1 MSINLRELIPNI
13 VNKVSQSIVAVMTAG
28 AVIDEW
34 LNVVPVRGLGT
45 GFAVDRRYV
54 VTASHVITQ
63 SGEVSVVTS
72 DGDLLEAEVVGADPE
87 VDTAVLRV
95 EGDITPIKLGDSDKL
110 MVGEPV
116 VAVGYPLGLMNQP
129 TATFGIVSAL
139 GRTIKVGDMVL
150 EGLIQTD
157 AAINP
162 GNSGGPLLNID
173 GEVVGI
179 NTAIV
184 AGAQNIGFAIP
195 INLARLSIIDLINKG
210 YVRKPRIGIYGID
223 INKVLARRYRLPVD
237 RGVLVVKVQPYSPAE
252 EADLRVGDVITSID
266 NVDLSSIVRL
276 KTYLYSRYAE
286 GKRDF
291 TLKVVRGR
299 RSMVVNIT
307 LK

>member
-1 MSINLRELIPNI
+1 MLPNIRDLIPGV
-13 VNKVSQSIVAVMTAG
+13 VNKVSPSIVAIMTAG

-34 LNVVPVRGLGT
+34 LNVVPIRGFGT
-45 GFAVDRRYV
+45 GFAVDRHYV
-54 VTASHVITQ
+54 ATASHVVSQ
-63 SGEVSVVTS
+63 PGEVSIVTS

-95 EGDITPIKLGDSDKL
+95 DGDLTPIKLGDSDKL

-116 VAVGYPLGLMNQP
+116 IAIGYPLGLMNQP

-139 GRTIKVGDMVL
+139 GRTIRVGEVML

-162 GNSGGPLLNID
+162 GNSGGPLVNLD

-184 AGAQNIGFAIP
+184 AGAQNIGFAVP
-195 INLARLSIIDLINKG
+195 MNLARLSINDLISKG
-210 YVRKPRIGIYGID
+210 YVRKPRIGIYGVD
-223 INKVLARRYRLPVD
+223 VNRVLARQYKLPVD
-237 RGVLVVKVQPYSPAE
+237 RGVLVVHVQPYSPAE
-252 EADLRVGDVITSID
+252 EAGLRRGDVITNID
-266 NVDLSSIVRL
+266 DVELTSIVKL

-286 GKRDF
+286 GKREF
-291 TLKVVRGR
+291 KLRLIRGR
-299 RSMVVNIT
+299 RTITVNVT
-307 LK
+307 V

>member
-1 MSINLRELIPNI
+1 MLSGIRELIPGV
-13 VNKVSQSIVAVMTAG
+13 VNKVSSSIVAIMTAG

-34 LNVVPVRGLGT
+34 LNVVPIRGFGT
-45 GFAVDRRYV
+45 GFAVDKHYV
-54 VTASHVITQ
+54 ATASHVVSQ
-63 SGEVSVVTS
+63 PGEVSVVTS

-95 EGDITPIKLGDSDKL
+95 DGDLTPIKLGDSDKL

-116 VAVGYPLGLMNQP
+116 IAIGYPLGLMNQP

-139 GRTIKVGDMVL
+139 GRTIKVGEIML

-162 GNSGGPLLNID
+162 GNSGGPLVNLD

-184 AGAQNIGFAIP
+184 AGAQNIGFAVP
-195 INLARLSIIDLINKG
+195 INLAKLSINDLMSRG
-210 YVRKPRIGIYGID
+210 YVRKPRIGISGVD
-223 INKVLARRYRLPVD
+223 VNRVLARQYRLPVD
-237 RGVLVVKVQPYSPAE
+237 RGVLVVHVQPYSPAE
-252 EADLRVGDVITSID
+252 EAGLRRGDVITSID
-266 NVDLSSIVRL
+266 DVELTSIVKL

-286 GKRDF
+286 GKREF
-291 TLKVVRGR
+291 KLRLIRGR
-299 RSMVVNIT
+299 RTIT
-307 LK
+307 VDVTV

>member
-1 MSINLRELIPNI
+1 MLPNMRDLIPGV
-13 VNKVSQSIVAVMTAG
+13 VNKVSPSIVAIMTAG

-34 LNVVPVRGLGT
+34 LNVVPIRGFGT
-45 GFAVDRRYV
+45 GFAVDRHYV
-54 VTASHVITQ
+54 ATASHVVSQ
-63 SGEVSVVTS
+63 PGEVSIVTS

-95 EGDITPIKLGDSDKL
+95 DGDLTPIKLGDSDKL

-116 VAVGYPLGLMNQP
+116 IAIGYPLGLMNQP

-139 GRTIKVGDMVL
+139 GRTIRVGEVML

-162 GNSGGPLLNID
+162 GNSGGPLVNLD

-184 AGAQNIGFAIP
+184 AGAQNIGFAVP
-195 INLARLSIIDLINKG
+195 MNLARLSINDLISKG
-210 YVRKPRIGIYGID
+210 YVRKPRIGIYGVD
-223 INKVLARRYRLPVD
+223 VNRVLARQYKLPVD
-237 RGVLVVKVQPYSPAE
+237 KGVLVVHVQPYSPAE
-252 EADLRVGDVITSID
+252 EAGLRRGDVITNID
-266 NVDLSSIVRL
+266 DVELTSIVKL

-286 GKRDF
+286 GKREF
-291 TLKVVRGR
+291 KLRLIRGR
-299 RSMVVNIT
+299 RTIT
-307 LK
+307 VDVTV

>member
-1 MSINLRELIPNI
+1 MLPNIRDLIPGV
-13 VNKVSQSIVAVMTAG
+13 VNKVSPSIVAIMTAG

-34 LNVVPVRGLGT
+34 LNVVPIRGFGT
-45 GFAVDRRYV
+45 GFAVDRHYV
-54 VTASHVITQ
+54 ATASHVVSQ
-63 SGEVSVVTS
+63 PGEVSIVTS

-95 EGDITPIKLGDSDKL
+95 DGDLTPIKLGDSDKL

-116 VAVGYPLGLMNQP
+116 IAIGYPLGLMNQP

-139 GRTIKVGDMVL
+139 GRTIRVGEVML

-162 GNSGGPLLNID
+162 GNSGGPLVNLD

-184 AGAQNIGFAIP
+184 AGAQNIGFAVP
-195 INLARLSIIDLINKG
+195 MNLARLSINDLISKG
-210 YVRKPRIGIYGID
+210 YVRKPRIGIYGVD
-223 INKVLARRYRLPVD
+223 VNRVLARQYKLPVD
-237 RGVLVVKVQPYSPAE
+237 RGVLVVHVQPYSPAE
-252 EADLRVGDVITSID
+252 EAGLRRGDVITNID
-266 NVDLSSIVRL
+266 DVELTSIVKL

-286 GKRDF
+286 GKREF
-291 TLKVVRGR
+291 KLRLIRGR
-299 RSMVVNIT
+299 RTIT
-307 LK
+307 VDVTV

>member
-1 MSINLRELIPNI
+1 MLPNIRDLIPGV
-13 VNKVSQSIVAVMTAG
+13 VNKVSPSIVAIMTAG

-34 LNVVPVRGLGT
+34 LNVVPIRGFGT
-45 GFAVDRRYV
+45 GFAVDRHYV
-54 VTASHVITQ
+54 ATASHVVSQ
-63 SGEVSVVTS
+63 PGEVSIVTS

-95 EGDITPIKLGDSDKL
+95 DGDLTPIKLGDSDKL

-116 VAVGYPLGLMNQP
+116 IAIGYPLGLMNQP

-139 GRTIKVGDMVL
+139 GRTIRVGEVML

-162 GNSGGPLLNID
+162 GNSGGPLVNLD

-184 AGAQNIGFAIP
+184 AGAQNIGFAVP
-195 INLARLSIIDLINKG
+195 MNLAKLSINDLISKG
-210 YVRKPRIGIYGID
+210 YVRKPRIGIYGVD
-223 INKVLARRYRLPVD
+223 VNRVLARQYKLPVD
-237 RGVLVVKVQPYSPAE
+237 RGVLVVHVQPYSPAE
-252 EADLRVGDVITSID
+252 EAGLRRGDVITNID
-266 NVDLSSIVRL
+266 DVELTSIVKL

-286 GKRDF
+286 GKREF
-291 TLKVVRGR
+291 KLRLIRGR
-299 RSMVVNIT
+299 RTIT
-307 LK
+307 VDVTV

>member
-1 MSINLRELIPNI
+1 MLPNIRDLIPGV
-13 VNKVSQSIVAVMTAG
+13 VNKVSPSIVAIMTAG

-34 LNVVPVRGLGT
+34 LNVVPIRGFGT
-45 GFAVDRRYV
+45 GFAVDRHYV
-54 VTASHVITQ
+54 ATASHVVSQ
-63 SGEVSVVTS
+63 PGEVSIVTS

-95 EGDITPIKLGDSDKL
+95 DGDLTPIKLGDSDKL

-116 VAVGYPLGLMNQP
+116 IAIGYPLGLMNQP

-139 GRTIKVGDMVL
+139 GRTIRVGEVML

-162 GNSGGPLLNID
+162 GNSGGPLVNLD

-184 AGAQNIGFAIP
+184 AGAQNIGFAVP
-195 INLARLSIIDLINKG
+195 MNLARLSINDLISKG
-210 YVRKPRIGIYGID
+210 YVRKPRIGIYGVD
-223 INKVLARRYRLPVD
+223 VNRVLARQYKLPVD
-237 RGVLVVKVQPYSPAE
+237 RGVLVVHVQPYSPAE
-252 EADLRVGDVITSID
+252 EAGLRRGDVITNID
-266 NVDLSSIVRL
+266 DVELTSIVKL

-286 GKRDF
+286 GKREF
-291 TLKVVRGR
+291 KL
-299 RSMVVNIT
+299 SY
-307 LK
+307 

>member
-1 MSINLRELIPNI
+1 MLPNMRDLIPGV
-13 VNKVSQSIVAVMTAG
+13 VNKVSPSIVAIMTAG

-34 LNVVPVRGLGT
+34 LNVVPIRGFGT
-45 GFAVDRRYV
+45 GFAVDRHYV
-54 VTASHVITQ
+54 ATASHVVSQ
-63 SGEVSVVTS
+63 PGEVSIVTS

-95 EGDITPIKLGDSDKL
+95 DGDLTPIKLGDSDKL

-116 VAVGYPLGLMNQP
+116 IAIGYPLGLMNQP

-139 GRTIKVGDMVL
+139 GRTIRVGEVML

-162 GNSGGPLLNID
+162 GNSGGPLVNLD

-184 AGAQNIGFAIP
+184 AGAQNIGFAVP
-195 INLARLSIIDLINKG
+195 MNLARLSINDLISKG
-210 YVRKPRIGIYGID
+210 YVRKPRIGIYGVD
-223 INKVLARRYRLPVD
+223 VNRVLARQYKLPVD
-237 RGVLVVKVQPYSPAE
+237 RGVLVVHVQPYSPAE
-252 EADLRVGDVITSID
+252 EAGLRRGDVITNID
-266 NVDLSSIVRL
+266 DVELTSIVKL

-286 GKRDF
+286 GKREF
-291 TLKVVRGR
+291 KLGLIRGR
-299 RSMVVNIT
+299 RTIT
-307 LK
+307 VDVTV

>member
-1 MSINLRELIPNI
+1 MLPNMRDLIPGV
-13 VNKVSQSIVAVMTAG
+13 VNKVSPSIVAIMTAG

-34 LNVVPVRGLGT
+34 LNVVPIRGFGT
-45 GFAVDRRYV
+45 GFAVDRHYV
-54 VTASHVITQ
+54 ATASHVVSQ
-63 SGEVSVVTS
+63 PGEVSIVTS

-95 EGDITPIKLGDSDKL
+95 DGDLTPIKLGDSDKL

-116 VAVGYPLGLMNQP
+116 IAIGYPLGLMNQP

-139 GRTIKVGDMVL
+139 GRTIRVGEVML

-162 GNSGGPLLNID
+162 GNSGGPLVNLD

-184 AGAQNIGFAIP
+184 AGAQNIGFAVP
-195 INLARLSIIDLINKG
+195 MNLARLSINDLISKG
-210 YVRKPRIGIYGID
+210 YVRKPRIGIYGVD
-223 INKVLARRYRLPVD
+223 VNRVLARQYKLPVD
-237 RGVLVVKVQPYSPAE
+237 RGVLVVHVQPYSPAE
-252 EADLRVGDVITSID
+252 EAGLRRGDVITNID
-266 NVDLSSIVRL
+266 DVELTSIVKL

-286 GKRDF
+286 GKREF
-291 TLKVVRGR
+291 KLRLIRGR
-299 RSMVVNIT
+299 RTIT
-307 LK
+307 VDVTV

>member
-1 MSINLRELIPNI
+1 MLPGIRELIPGV
-13 VNKVSQSIVAVMTAG
+13 VNKVSSSIVAIMTAG

-34 LNVVPVRGLGT
+34 LNVVPIRGFGT
-45 GFAVDRRYV
+45 GFAVDKHYV
-54 VTASHVITQ
+54 ATASHVVSQ
-63 SGEVSVVTS
+63 PGEVSVVTS

-95 EGDITPIKLGDSDKL
+95 DGDLTPIKLGDSDKL

-116 VAVGYPLGLMNQP
+116 IAIGYPLGLMNQP

-139 GRTIKVGDMVL
+139 GRTIKVGEIML

-162 GNSGGPLLNID
+162 GNSGGPLVNLD

-184 AGAQNIGFAIP
+184 AGAQNIGFAVP
-195 INLARLSIIDLINKG
+195 INLAKLSINDLMSRG
-210 YVRKPRIGIYGID
+210 YVRKPRIGIYGVD
-223 INKVLARRYRLPVD
+223 VNRVLARQYRLPVD
-237 RGVLVVKVQPYSPAE
+237 RGVLVVHVQPYSPAE
-252 EADLRVGDVITSID
+252 EAGLRRGDVITNID
-266 NVDLSSIVRL
+266 DVELTSIVKL

-286 GKRDF
+286 GKREF
-291 TLKVVRGR
+291 KLRLIRGR
-299 RSMVVNIT
+299 RTIT
-307 LK
+307 VDVTV

>member
-1 MSINLRELIPNI
+1 MLPNIRDLIPGV
-13 VNKVSQSIVAVMTAG
+13 VNKVSPSIVAIMTAG

-34 LNVVPVRGLGT
+34 LNVVPIRGFGT
-45 GFAVDRRYV
+45 GFAVDRHYV
-54 VTASHVITQ
+54 ATASHVVSQ
-63 SGEVSVVTS
+63 PGEVSIVTS

-95 EGDITPIKLGDSDKL
+95 DGDLTPIKLGDSDKL

-116 VAVGYPLGLMNQP
+116 IAIGYPLGLMNQP

-139 GRTIKVGDMVL
+139 GRTIRVGEVML

-162 GNSGGPLLNID
+162 GNSGGPLVNLD

-184 AGAQNIGFAIP
+184 AGAQNIGFAVP
-195 INLARLSIIDLINKG
+195 MNLARLSINDLISKG
-210 YVRKPRIGIYGID
+210 YVRKPRIGIYGVD
-223 INKVLARRYRLPVD
+223 VNRVLARQYKLPVD
-237 RGVLVVKVQPYSPAE
+237 RGVLVVHVQPYSPAE
-252 EADLRVGDVITSID
+252 EAGLRRGDVITNID
-266 NVDLSSIVRL
+266 DVELTSIVKL

-286 GKRDF
+286 GKREF
-291 TLKVVRGR
+291 KLGLIRGR
-299 RSMVVNIT
+299 RTIT
-307 LK
+307 VDVTV

>member
-1 MSINLRELIPNI
+1 MLSGIRELIPGV
-13 VNKVSQSIVAVMTAG
+13 VNKVSSSIVAIMTAG

-34 LNVVPVRGLGT
+34 LNVVPIRGFGT
-45 GFAVDRRYV
+45 GFAVDKHYV
-54 VTASHVITQ
+54 ATASHVVSQ
-63 SGEVSVVTS
+63 PGEVSVVTS

-95 EGDITPIKLGDSDKL
+95 DGDLTPIKLGDSDKL

-116 VAVGYPLGLMNQP
+116 IAIGYPLGLMNQP

-139 GRTIKVGDMVL
+139 GRTIKVGEIML

-162 GNSGGPLLNID
+162 GNSGGPLVNLD

-184 AGAQNIGFAIP
+184 AGAQNIGFAVP
-195 INLARLSIIDLINKG
+195 INLAKLSINDLMSRG
-210 YVRKPRIGIYGID
+210 YVRKPRIGIYGVD
-223 INKVLARRYRLPVD
+223 VNRVLARQYRLPVD
-237 RGVLVVKVQPYSPAE
+237 RGVLVVHVQPYSPAE
-252 EADLRVGDVITSID
+252 EAGLRRGDVITSID
-266 NVDLSSIVRL
+266 DVELTSIVKL

-286 GKRDF
+286 GKREF
-291 TLKVVRGR
+291 KLRLIRGR
-299 RSMVVNIT
+299 RTIT
-307 LK
+307 VDVTV

>member
-1 MSINLRELIPNI
+1 MLPGIRELIPGV
-13 VNKVSQSIVAVMTAG
+13 VNKVSSSIVAIMTAG

-34 LNVVPVRGLGT
+34 LNVVPIRGFGT
-45 GFAVDRRYV
+45 GFAVDKHYV
-54 VTASHVITQ
+54 ATASHVVSQ
-63 SGEVSVVTS
+63 PGEVSVVTS

-95 EGDITPIKLGDSDKL
+95 DGDLTPIKLGDSDKL

-116 VAVGYPLGLMNQP
+116 IAIGYPLGLMNQP

-139 GRTIKVGDMVL
+139 GRTIKVGEIML

-162 GNSGGPLLNID
+162 GNSGGPLVNLD

-184 AGAQNIGFAIP
+184 AGAQNIGFAVP
-195 INLARLSIIDLINKG
+195 INLAKLSINDLMSRG
-210 YVRKPRIGIYGID
+210 YVRKPRIGIYGVD
-223 INKVLARRYRLPVD
+223 VNRVLARQYRLPVD
-237 RGVLVVKVQPYSPAE
+237 RGVLVVHVQPYSPAE
-252 EADLRVGDVITSID
+252 EAGLRRGDVITSID
-266 NVDLSSIVRL
+266 DVELTSIVKL

-286 GKRDF
+286 GKREF
-291 TLKVVRGR
+291 KLRLIRGR
-299 RSMVVNIT
+299 RTIT
-307 LK
+307 VDVTV

>member
-1 MSINLRELIPNI
+1 MRDLIPGV
-13 VNKVSQSIVAVMTAG
+13 VNKVSPSIVAIMTAG

-34 LNVVPVRGLGT
+34 LNVVPIRGFGT
-45 GFAVDRRYV
+45 GFAVDRHYV
-54 VTASHVITQ
+54 ATASHVVSQ
-63 SGEVSVVTS
+63 PGEVSIVTS

-95 EGDITPIKLGDSDKL
+95 DGDLTPIKLGDSDKL

-116 VAVGYPLGLMNQP
+116 IAIGYPLGLMNQP

-139 GRTIKVGDMVL
+139 GRTIRVGEVML

-162 GNSGGPLLNID
+162 GNSGGPLVNLD

-184 AGAQNIGFAIP
+184 AGAQNIGFAVP
-195 INLARLSIIDLINKG
+195 MNLARLSINDLISKG
-210 YVRKPRIGIYGID
+210 YVRKPRIGIYGVD
-223 INKVLARRYRLPVD
+223 VNRVLARQYKLPVD
-237 RGVLVVKVQPYSPAE
+237 RGVLVVHVQPYSPAE
-252 EADLRVGDVITSID
+252 EAGLRRGDVITNID
-266 NVDLSSIVRL
+266 DVELTSIVKL

-286 GKRDF
+286 GKREF
-291 TLKVVRGR
+291 KLRLIRGR
-299 RSMVVNIT
+299 RTIT
-307 LK
+307 VDVTV